1 MTNSVIVLPDCCAH
15 SNLADSTSM
24 SVGKQIPFMMYTSE
38 LLREK
43 FPNIMY
49 QLDSVFASDFNMGEL
64 LETMMTMLAV
74 QER

>member
-1 MTNSVIVLPDCCAH
+1 
-15 SNLADSTSM
+15 
-24 SVGKQIPFMMYTSE
+24 MMYTSE